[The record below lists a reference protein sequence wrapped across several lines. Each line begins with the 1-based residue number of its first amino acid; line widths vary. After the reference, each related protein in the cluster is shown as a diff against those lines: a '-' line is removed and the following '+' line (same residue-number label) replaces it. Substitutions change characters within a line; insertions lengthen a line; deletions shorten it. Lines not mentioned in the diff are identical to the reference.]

1 VPTTGTIVLHLKSES
16 KDLWFI
22 WADKFRLQA
31 GYPYSVER
39 LRFSLLLHDDEM
51 SALEIRFAASNPVK
65 TIVDEHLAK

>member
-1 VPTTGTIVLHLKSES
+1 MRQISLTDYFCKGL
-16 KDLWFI
+16 DLWFV
-22 WADKFRLQA
+22 WAGKFRLQA

-51 SALEIRFAASNPVK
+51 SVLEIRFAASNPVK